1 MDMTQGYATQV
12 ELEAERQRMNTQ
24 LGNIAT
30 GMTDLDGR
38 IQGLEAEKT
47 RIQNL
52 MSGAETYVA
61 KMETE
66 FGSQMLDFK
75 NKAEEQITAISA

>member
-38 IQGLEAEKT
+38 IQGLENEKA
-47 RIQNL
+47 RIANL
-52 MSGAETYVA
+52 MTGAETYVA

-66 FGSQMLDFK
+66 
-75 NKAEEQITAISA
+75 